1 MANTVITHPHGV
13 ARTGAMANVTYNSD
27 GNNMFVPEIWSAK
40 LIEKFY
46 NATVFGAISN
56 TDYEGEIKNKG
67 DKVIIRTRPDITIS
81 DYQVGMTLS
90 YEHPE
95 SKATELNI
103 DHAKY
108 FAYEL
113 KDVDSIQTDLN
124 LMDEWATDASEQM
137 KIAIDTSILMGIK
150 DKAKQTENRGETAGR
165 ITKGFDLGITT
176 KPLVLTKKLSATPAA
191 KETEIL
197 DFLVNLGT
205 VLDEQNVPENGRW
218 VILPAWAAGMIKKSD
233 LKDASLAGD
242 STSILR
248 NGRLGMIDR
257 FTIYTSNLLPTGTG
271 AAKLVAGEFAIYAG
285 HNSGITFASQIT
297 KMETIRNQT
306 DFGEFVR
313 SLQVYGF
320 EVLKPES
327 LVQAIVKKG

>member
-1 MANTVITHPHGV
+1 MAHGV
-13 ARTGAMANVTYNSD
+13 DRASGMPVYNSE
-27 GNNMFVPEIWSAK
+27 GTNKFVPEVWSAK

-46 NATVFGAISN
+46 DATVFGAISN

-67 DKVIIRTRPDITIS
+67 DKVIIRTRADIQIK
-81 DYQVGMTLS
+81 DYTVGMSLA
-90 YEHPE
+90 YDHPE
-95 SKATELNI
+95 SAATELTI
-103 DHAKY
+103 DKAKY

-113 KDVDSIQTDLN
+113 KDVDEVQSDLN

-137 KIAIDTSILMGIK
+137 KIAIDKTVLKGIK
-150 DKAKQTENRGETAGR
+150 DQASTANKGATAGR
-165 ITKGFDLGITT
+165 ISKNIVLGVKGTPVALEKANVLDL
-176 KPLVLTKKLSATPAA
+176 LV
-191 KETEIL
+191 
-197 DFLVNLGT
+197 DLGT

-218 VILPAWAAGMIKKSD
+218 VIIPAWAAGMIKKSD

-257 FTIYTSNLLPTGTG
+257 FTIYTSNLLPAGTVDG
-271 AAKLVAGEFAIYAG
+271 LTAGEFAVYAG

-320 EVLKPES
+320 KVLKPES
-327 LVQAIVKKG
+327 LAQAIVTKKV